1 MVFFTNINIKSG
13 LLMDND
19 TLFCCKLTD
28 KSENQ
33 DLTTEFLTALEYDF
47 SSWEDW
53 ENKIAFHT
61 LYFPTEAEAAAAKT
75 KVELL
80 IPQWREFGIEIE
92 DVELLSIAR
101 EDWAEVW
108 KKYFNILH
116 ISDRLVIKPSW
127 LEYDPKP
134 GQKIV
139 EIDPGM
145 SFGTG
150 QHATTA
156 YCLKMVDK
164 LIDGGGVKTFLDA
177 GCGSGILS
185 IAAAKLGYETIDA
198 FDIDPDSIM
207 IAGENLEINGIA
219 TDKIKLDVA
228 DVAAYEAP
236 HGTYDLVAANI
247 LAHILR
253 ANRDKIVSFV
263 KPGGKLILA
272 GILSTDFENTANYFS
287 EAGLEQIDSFTEKE
301 WTSGLFVKK

>member
-1 MVFFTNINIKSG
+1 MLKQAV
-13 LLMDND
+13 LMNND
-19 TLFCCKLTD
+19 TLFCCKLKD
-28 KSENQ
+28 KSVNQ
-33 DLTTEFLTALEYDF
+33 DLTTEFLTALDYEF
-47 SSWEDW
+47 SSWEDV
-53 ENKIAFHT
+53 ENHNAFHT
-61 LYFPTEAEAAAAKT
+61 LYFTGEAAAAAAKA
-75 KVELL
+75 KIEAML
-80 IPQWREFGIEIE
+80 PEWKEFGINIE
-92 DVELLSIAR
+92 NIELLSIKR

-127 LEYDPKP
+127 LEYIPKP

-156 YCLKMVDK
+156 YCLKMIDK
-164 LIDGGGVKTFLDA
+164 LINDEKIATFLDA

-185 IAAAKLGYETIDA
+185 IAAAKLGCKGIDA

-207 IAGENLEINGIA
+207 IAGENIEINGIA
-219 TDKIKLDVA
+219 PSNISLQAA
-228 DVAAYEAP
+228 DVAKFVAP
-236 HGTYDLVAANI
+236 RKIYDLVAANI

-253 ANRDKIVSFV
+253 ENRDKIVSFV

-272 GILSTDFENTANYFS
+272 GILTSDFENTAGHFS
-287 EAGLEQIDSFTEKE
+287 KAGLEQIDSFTEKE
-301 WTSGLFVKK
+301 WTSGLFIKK

>member
-1 MVFFTNINIKSG
+1 MN
-13 LLMDND
+13 ND
-19 TLFCCKLTD
+19 TLFCCKLKD
-28 KSENQ
+28 ESVNP
-33 DLTTEFLTALEYDF
+33 DLVTEFLTALDYDF

-53 ENKIAFHT
+53 ENHHSFHT
-61 LYFPTEAEAAAAKT
+61 LYFTAEPEAAAAKA
-75 KVELL
+75 KIESLL
-80 IPQWREFGIEIE
+80 PEWKEFGVEVKNIELFPIK
-92 DVELLSIAR
+92 R

-127 LEYDPKP
+127 LEYTP
-134 GQKIV
+134 GPNQKIV

-156 YCLKMVDK
+156 YCLKMIDK
-164 LIDGGGVKTFLDA
+164 LIDDENIKTFLDA

-185 IAAAKLGYETIDA
+185 IAAAKLGCREIDA

-207 IAGENLEINGIA
+207 IAGENIEINKIA
-219 TDKIKLDVA
+219 PGNISLQT
-228 DVAAYEAP
+228 AP
-236 HGTYDLVAANI
+236 LAEFTAPRRTYDLVAANI

-253 ANRDKIVSFV
+253 ENRDKIISFV

-272 GILSTDFENTANYFS
+272 GILTSDFENTAQYFC
-287 EAGLEQIDSFTEKE
+287 EAGLEQVDAFTEKE

>member
-1 MVFFTNINIKSG
+1 MILAPGKTGKTIIPF
-13 LLMDND
+13 
-19 TLFCCKLTD
+19 TLFILHRRNPKRRRR
-28 KSENQ
+28 K
-33 DLTTEFLTALEYDF
+33 A
-47 SSWEDW
+47 
-53 ENKIAFHT
+53 KI
-61 LYFPTEAEAAAAKT
+61 ES
-75 KVELL
+75 LL
-80 IPQWREFGIEIE
+80 PEWKEFGVEVKNIELFPIK
-92 DVELLSIAR
+92 R

-127 LEYDPKP
+127 LEYTPKAN
-134 GQKIV
+134 QRVV

-156 YCLKMVDK
+156 YCLKMIDK
-164 LIDGGGVKTFLDA
+164 LIDDENIITFLDA

-185 IAAAKLGYETIDA
+185 IAAAKLGCREIDA

-207 IAGENLEINGIA
+207 IAGENIEINKIA
-219 TDKIKLDVA
+219 PGNISLQT
-228 DVAAYEAP
+228 AP
-236 HGTYDLVAANI
+236 LAEFTAPRRTYDLVAANI

-253 ANRDKIVSFV
+253 ENRDKIISFV

-272 GILSTDFENTANYFS
+272 GILTSDFENTAQHFCK
-287 EAGLEQIDSFTEKE
+287 AGLEQIDAFTEKE